1 MIASFTFSNFKSIA
15 EAVTLSFEATKSTEL
30 EAYYVVQATPRL
42 RLLKLAMIYG
52 ANASGKSNVLE
63 ALNFLRQLVVDSALK
78 KTDTIT
84 YDRFAFDAAKQNG
97 KSTFELSFV
106 ADGTRFDYSVT
117 LNPQY
122 VAEESLYFYRPNRA
136 LVFTRTTDPIARL
149 ARIEF
154 GSKMKMYAEERRVL
168 ETSTLWNT
176 TVLGS
181 YLKVNIQQPHLQ
193 SVTDW
198 FSVRLGELIKPSDD
212 LYERVTSQL
221 LAGTVSKESVIQLL
235 RKADFNIEGIDIE
248 PVNPFSK
255 DIKSL
260 RGLVRFQHG
269 IKSNHKTNLAWLP
282 YELQSMGTQRFYQM
296 AGVLA
301 DLISLPGIK
310 VFDEIESSL
319 HPDLLKFYLLLFLRN
334 SHQSQL
340 IFTTHQRDLLQEH
353 EMLRPDVIH
362 FTEKGEDGSTDLFAL
377 TDFDSSVY
385 RKGGSIYNVYKSGK
399 IGAVPEFEDAYIPVD

>member
-1 MIASFTFSNFKSIA
+1 MIASLTFSNFKSIA
-15 EAVTLSFEATKSTEL
+15 EPVTLSFEATKSTEL
-30 EAYYVVQATPRL
+30 ESYYVVQATPRL
-42 RLLKLAMIYG
+42 RLLKMAMIYG

-78 KTDTIT
+78 KTDAIT
-84 YDRFAFDAAKQNG
+84 YNRFAFDAVKQSG
-97 KSTFELSFV
+97 QSTFQLSFV

-122 VAEESLYFYRPNRA
+122 VVEESLHFYQPNRA
-136 LVFTRTTDPIARL
+136 LVFTRTTDPEARL

-154 GSKMKMYAEERRVL
+154 GSKMKLYAEERRVL
-168 ETSTLWNT
+168 ETSTLWNA

-181 YLKVNIQQPHLQ
+181 YLKVNIQQPYLQ

-198 FSVRLGELIKPSDD
+198 FSVRLGALITPADD
-212 LYERVTSQL
+212 LYERVTYQL
-221 LAGTVSKESVIQLL
+221 LTGTVAKESVVQLL

-248 PVNPFSK
+248 STNPFSK
-255 DIKSL
+255 DTKSL
-260 RGLVRFQHG
+260 SGLVRFQHG
-269 IKSNHKTNLAWLP
+269 VRSNNKKSLSSLP

-301 DLISLPGIK
+301 NLIGRSGIT

-334 SHQSQL
+334 SQQSQL

-399 IGAVPEFEDAYIPVD
+399 VGAVPEFEDAYIPVD